1 MSVSKVVPLTN
12 VGLLASA
19 IERAQARPL
28 GLPGLVVM
36 YGASGLGKSVAAAF
50 AANLHRA
57 YYVECRDT
65 WTKKAF
71 LEAVLREMPE
81 GARLRA
87 DNKPARTLSEMVDA
101 AATELS
107 KSSRPLIVDDVQYL
121 LDKAAANVLTD
132 LYNASQ
138 GTIVLIGE
146 ERVPTSLAKLERLHN
161 RVLEWA
167 PAQPATLDDLRSL
180 AKASYPTLS
189 IADDLLDDLRAAVR
203 GCLRR
208 VAVNL
213 YRVHSEASAQCW
225 DSVSLAQWGKRSWFT
240 GEAPARRGF

>member
-12 VGLLASA
+12 VGLLASS
-19 IERAQARPL
+19 IERAQSRPL

-71 LEAVLREMPE
+71 LLAILREM
-81 GARLRA
+81 GIAHG
-87 DNKPARTLSEMVDA
+87 RTLSDMVDQVA
-101 AATELS
+101 EQLS
-107 KSSRPLIVDDVQYL
+107 RSGRPLIVDDVQYL

-146 ERVPTSLAKLERLHN
+146 ERVPTSLARLERLHN
-161 RVLEWA
+161 RVLEWV
-167 PAQPATLDDLRSL
+167 PAQPATLEDLRNL
-180 AKASYPTLS
+180 AASSYPNLR
-189 IADDLLDDLRAAVR
+189 IADDLLDDLRTAVR

-213 YRVHSEASAQCW
+213 YRVNSEASAQLL
-225 DSVSLAQWGKRSWFT
+225 DSVSLAQWGKRGWFT

>member
-1 MSVSKVVPLTN
+1 MSVSKIVPLTN

-19 IERAQARPL
+19 IERAQSRPV
-28 GLPGLVVM
+28 GLPGLVVT
-36 YGASGLGKSVAAAF
+36 YGPSGLGKSVAAAF

-71 LEAVLREMPE
+71 LQAVLREMAILP
-81 GARLRA
+81 G
-87 DNKPARTLSEMVDA
+87 RTLSDMVDQVA
-101 AATELS
+101 EQLS
-107 KSSRPLIVDDVQYL
+107 RSNRPLIVDDVQYL

-146 ERVPTSLAKLERLHN
+146 ERVPSSLAKLERLHN
-161 RVLEWA
+161 RVLEWV
-167 PAQPATLDDLRSL
+167 PAQPATLADMQQL
-180 AKASYPTLS
+180 ASASYPKLH
-189 IADDLLDDLRAAVR
+189 IADDLLADLQRAVK

-213 YRVHSEASAQCW
+213 YRVHSEAQALCL
-225 DSVSLAQWGKRSWFT
+225 DSIDLATWGQRGWFT
-240 GEAPARRGF
+240 GEAPARRAV

>member
-36 YGASGLGKSVAAAF
+36 YGPSGLGKSVAAAF

-65 WTKKAF
+65 WSKKAF
-71 LEAVLREMPE
+71 LLAILREM
-81 GARLRA
+81 GIAA
-87 DNKPARTLSEMVDA
+87 GRTLSDMVDQVA
-101 AATELS
+101 EQLS
-107 KSSRPLIVDDVQYL
+107 RSGRPLIVDDVQYL
-121 LDKAAANVLTD
+121 LDKAVANVLTD
-132 LYNASQ
+132 IYNASQ

-167 PAQPATLDDLRSL
+167 PAQPATLDDLRNL
-180 AKASYPTLS
+180 AKASYPTLG
-189 IADDLLDDLRAAVR
+189 IADDLLEDLRNAVR

-225 DSVSLAQWGKRSWFT
+225 DSVSLAQWGKRGWFT

>member
-1 MSVSKVVPLTN
+1 MSVTKIVPLTN

-28 GLPGLVVM
+28 GLPGLVTM
-36 YGASGLGKSVAAAF
+36 YGPSGLGKSVGAAW
-50 AANLHRA
+50 AANRYRA

-71 LEAVLREMPE
+71 LLAVLREMAIIP
-81 GARLRA
+81 G
-87 DNKPARTLSEMVDA
+87 RTVSDLVDQVAEQLSR
-101 AATELS
+101 
-107 KSSRPLIVDDVQYL
+107 SSRPLIVDDVQYL
-121 LDKAAANVLTD
+121 LDKAVANVLTD

-138 GTIVLIGE
+138 GTLVLIGE

-161 RVLEWA
+161 RVLEWV
-167 PAQPATLDDLRSL
+167 PAQPATLEDLQTL
-180 AKASYPTLS
+180 ARASYPALN
-189 IADDLLDDLRAAVR
+189 IHDDLLEDLRKAVH

-213 YRVHSEASAQCW
+213 YRIYSETEAIGLQTV
-225 DSVSLAQWGKRSWFT
+225 DLQQWKQLGRGWFT
-240 GEAPARRGF
+240 GEAPARRRA

>member
-1 MSVSKVVPLTN
+1 MSNSKIVPLTN

-19 IERAQARPL
+19 IDRAMQRPL

-36 YGASGLGKSVAAAF
+36 YGPSGLGKSVAASW
-50 AANLHRA
+50 AANMHRA

-71 LEAVLREMPE
+71 LLAILREM
-81 GARLRA
+81 AIT
-87 DNKPARTLSEMVDA
+87 PARTLSEMVDQVA
-101 AATELS
+101 EQLS
-107 KSSRPLIVDDVQYL
+107 RSSRPLIVDDVQYL
-121 LDKAAANVLTD
+121 LEKAAANVLTD

-146 ERVPTSLAKLERLHN
+146 EGVAASLGKLERLHN
-161 RVLEWA
+161 RVLEWV
-167 PAQPATLDDLRSL
+167 PAQAATLADVQQL
-180 AKASYPTLS
+180 ATFSYPNLTM
-189 IADDLLDDLRAAVR
+189 AEDLLADLSGAVK

-213 YRVHSEASAQCW
+213 YRVHSEAQAIGL
-225 DSVSLAQWGKRSWFT
+225 DSVDLATWGKRGWFT
-240 GEAPARRGF
+240 GQAPARRAA

>member
-71 LEAVLREMPE
+71 LLAILREM
-81 GARLRA
+81 GIAHG
-87 DNKPARTLSEMVDA
+87 RTLSDMVDQVA
-101 AATELS
+101 EQLS
-107 KSSRPLIVDDVQYL
+107 RSSRPLIVDDVQYL

-167 PAQPATLDDLRSL
+167 PAQPATLDDLRNL

-189 IADDLLDDLRAAVR
+189 IADDLLEDLRAAVR

-225 DSVSLAQWGKRSWFT
+225 DSVSLAQWGKRGWFT